1 MARQD
6 GSIGRRARRQLTSVA
21 RVTSAPTPPWL
32 TWRATRWVLVVGVVA
47 GGAAAAIT
55 ASGQAPGTAGSTKRR
70 AGSLRVYH
78 RYQGSMRAR
87 KGSCDSRIVD
97 RERGW

>member
-6 GSIGRRARRQLTSVA
+6 GSIGRRARRQLTSVDGY
-21 RVTSAPTPPWL
+21 TSAP
-32 TWRATRWVLVVGVVA
+32 ATLADVASDALVLVVGVVA

-55 ASGQAPGTAGSTKRR
+55 ASGQAPGTAGSTRRR

-78 RYQGSMRAR
+78 RYQGSVRAR
-87 KGSCDSRIVD
+87 KGSCDSKIVD
-97 RERGW
+97 RGRGR